1 MTSRLPRDEWKNTV
15 DILNVVRDTRGS
27 VVKVVHDENNEV
39 AQILIQTKGQCE
51 LFKKFGD
58 LVEIDG
64 TYRVTKTSMPLYT
77 ILVED
82 NFGIDQSICYIF
94 WREET
99 TISINTSLQLFAEVL
114 VLIFKRKRLKIQ
126 P

>member
-1 MTSRLPRDEWKNTV
+1 VN
-15 DILNVVRDTRGS
+15 RDTPGS

-39 AQILIQTKGQCE
+39 AQILIQTKVQHE

-64 TYRVTKTSMPLYT
+64 TYKVTKTGMQVNT

-82 NFGIDQSICYIF
+82 DFGIGKPVC
-94 WREET
+94 
-99 TISINTSLQLFAEVL
+99 
-114 VLIFKRKRLKIQ
+114 
-126 P
+126 

>member
-1 MTSRLPRDEWKNTV
+1 MKNTV
-15 DILNVVRDTRGS
+15 DILNVVRDTPGS

-39 AQILIQTKGQCE
+39 AQILIQTKEQRE

-64 TYRVTKTSMPLYT
+64 TYRVTKTDMPVYT

-82 NFGIDQSICYIF
+82 NFGVGQPIGYLF
-94 WREET
+94 LREET
-99 TISINTSLQLFAEVL
+99 TISIKTSLQLFAEVL
-114 VLIFKRKRLKIQ
+114 VR
-126 P
+126 